1 LIPDADDDDRR
12 LVLTAAHLFRDIPDG
27 AVVSF
32 APPGPEPSST
42 DGQDFGVLRRR
53 VPLVFLPS
61 IAVDAAVVKP
71 FREVACDNSMG
82 CGAPRGVRDL
92 LLRSEHDR
100 SVPVTKLGASTQETA
115 GELLSIQS
123 DQYMEDVEA
132 RYSTGWW
139 TYGSNGT
146 CFAAKGDSG
155 SAVVDEQL
163 NVVGMVVA
171 VNRED
176 DGSDG
181 DCFVHAIKPILSA
194 LKVRLPGSE

>member
-1 LIPDADDDDRR
+1 M
-12 LVLTAAHLFRDIPDG
+12 
-27 AVVSF
+27 VSF

-42 DGQDFGVLRRR
+42 DGQAFGVLRRR
-53 VPLVFLPS
+53 VPLAFLPS

-71 FREVACDNSMG
+71 FPEIGCDNTMG
-82 CGAPRGVRDL
+82 CGVPRGVRDL
-92 LLRSEHDR
+92 LLRCEHDR
-100 SVPVTKLGASTQETA
+100 AISVTKLGASTHETT

-123 DQYMEDVEA
+123 DQYMEDVDA

-139 TYGSNGT
+139 TYGSNGA

-171 VNRED
+171 VNRRED
-176 DGSDG
+176 GGDG

-194 LKVRLPGSE
+194 LKVRLPEPG